1 MHVDEL
7 TNTKHKKNKN
17 STSKGAKCIQK
28 AILGCDNCFI
38 FHWGNGHLNW
48 CWNSWMNLYINI
60 LNILWE
66 CVTEFEMNLM
76 NMEDPKSLLNIVTN
90 VFVLLVN

>member
-17 STSKGAKCIQK
+17 STSKGAKWIQK

-38 FHWGNGHLNW
+38 FH
-48 CWNSWMNLYINI
+48 
-60 LNILWE
+60 
-66 CVTEFEMNLM
+66 
-76 NMEDPKSLLNIVTN
+76 
-90 VFVLLVN
+90 